1 MLNAPV
7 AVARYSISPGE
18 RVEVLVNL
26 NGQQG
31 QMCDLKAFNGSL
43 PSDVGGSQPGSGIF
57 ANALGGRTFNL
68 LHINVGAPTANPV
81 TSIPGS
87 LTTNIFWPDSTV
99 NVTRHIF
106 MSDVPNCPPGMNG
119 CAWLDSTLFDMNF
132 INQTVLL
139 NNTEIWELQNL
150 SIRAHPFHLHGV
162 QFKILDYNGTPAP
175 AFEQGWKDIVMV
187 RSNTTARVITKFE
200 DYADDETPYM
210 YHCHILFHEDFG
222 MMGQFLVLD
231 TTPVAIQP
239 PDISYTIS
247 DSVLCLNDCVQF
259 NASSTTNVDS
269 WEWHFPGGIPDTSS
283 MQNPVICYHCNG
295 TIRVI

>member
-1 MLNAPV
+1 
-7 AVARYSISPGE
+7 
-18 RVEVLVNL
+18 
-26 NGQQG
+26 
-31 QMCDLKAFNGSL
+31 
-43 PSDVGGSQPGSGIF
+43 
-57 ANALGGRTFNL
+57 
-68 LHINVGAPTANPV
+68 
-81 TSIPGS
+81 
-87 LTTNIFWPDSTV
+87 
-99 NVTRHIF
+99 
-106 MSDVPNCPPGMNG
+106 
-119 CAWLDSTLFDMNF
+119 
-132 INQTVLL
+132 
-139 NNTEIWELQNL
+139 
-150 SIRAHPFHLHGV
+150 
-162 QFKILDYNGTPAP
+162 
-175 AFEQGWKDIVMV
+175 MV